1 MEWSTLLNRV
11 ALLSIYIGPEAKVST
26 IVRDQLI
33 TVSEEATITKA
44 VMAALEGVREMKNLY
59 DAYLLWTTLDI
70 VEVVAKVG
78 VKPLVEALFDLN
90 LGDRV
95 KRLQLNGFPDA
106 REARELVER
115 FVLKWT
121 RDGVGSRRSGST
133 WWDGVDP
140 STTSQ
145 PRWIS
150 TALEQDPSFYEVFRR
165 WQEESDDLQR
175 WLDGLERSPAIVN
188 NGASGMDAVYSANM
202 ALKIIELAEVTYF
215 HM

>member
-33 TVSEEATITKA
+33 TVSKEATITKA
-44 VMAALEGVREMKNLY
+44 VTDALKGVREMKNLY
-59 DAYLLWTTLDI
+59 DAYLLWTTLD
-70 VEVVAKVG
+70 VAEVAAKVG

-95 KRLQLNGFPDA
+95 KRLQLNSFSDV
-106 REARELVER
+106 REARDLVEQ
-115 FVLKWT
+115 FILKWMG
-121 RDGVGSRRSGST
+121 DGGRRSGSP
-133 WWDGVDP
+133 WWDGIDP
-140 STTSQ
+140 SKTSQ

-150 TALEQDPSFYEVFRR
+150 TALEQDPGFYEVFRR

-175 WLDGLERSPAIVN
+175 WLDGHERSPAMAN
-188 NGASGMDAVYSANM
+188 NVASGMDVVYSANM
-202 ALKIIELAEVTYF
+202 ALKTIELAEVMCF